1 MGGSALGIRARQRQ
15 VAGSEAGRRVH
26 YLVLPAGVRRVW
38 HVVAPV
44 LRPDLVLLLRQE
56 LQLLVA
62 RLHVVVQAAQ
72 VVLTP
77 L

>member
-1 MGGSALGIRARQRQ
+1 MHDVWLQ
-15 VAGSEAGRRVH
+15 
-26 YLVLPAGVRRVW
+26 YLVLPADVRRVC

-44 LRPDLVLLLRQE
+44 LRPNLVLLLRQE
-56 LQLLVA
+56 LQLLVT